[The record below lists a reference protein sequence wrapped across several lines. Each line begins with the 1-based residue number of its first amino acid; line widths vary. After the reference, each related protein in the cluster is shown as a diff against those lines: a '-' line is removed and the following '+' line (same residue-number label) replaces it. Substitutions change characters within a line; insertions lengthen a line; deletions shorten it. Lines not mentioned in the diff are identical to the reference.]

1 MSQITQTLSII
12 KPDAV
17 KRSLIGNIVNRFEM
31 AGLKITDMRMLEL
44 TQDQAEAFYAI
55 HKERP
60 FFTVLVSFM
69 TSGPVVVMRLEGVDA
84 VKKNREIMGS
94 TNPNEA
100 QAGTIRHDLSP
111 SISENSVHGS
121 DSEENAKIEI
131 DFFFDNPA

>member
-31 AGLKITDMRMLEL
+31 AGLKITGMRMLEL
-44 TQDQAEAFYAI
+44 SQTQAEAFYAI

-60 FFTVLVSFM
+60 FFAELVSFM

-84 VKKNREIMGS
+84 VKKNREIMGA